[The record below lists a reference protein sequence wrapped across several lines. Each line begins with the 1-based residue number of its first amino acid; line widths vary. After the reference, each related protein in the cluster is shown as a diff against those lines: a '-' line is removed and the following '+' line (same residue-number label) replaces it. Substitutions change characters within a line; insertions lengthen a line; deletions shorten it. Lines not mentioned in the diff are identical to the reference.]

1 MSTSEKKFKSKKQM
15 LEDLSKNHSKS
26 VKFRIRVQQEYEANK
41 EIKEYTDSEEYEQY
55 YAEKYEN
62 KPIQD

>member
-41 EIKEYTDSEEYEQY
+41 EIKEYEDSEEFEQY
-55 YAEKYEN
+55 YWSEYAGKT
-62 KPIQD
+62 I